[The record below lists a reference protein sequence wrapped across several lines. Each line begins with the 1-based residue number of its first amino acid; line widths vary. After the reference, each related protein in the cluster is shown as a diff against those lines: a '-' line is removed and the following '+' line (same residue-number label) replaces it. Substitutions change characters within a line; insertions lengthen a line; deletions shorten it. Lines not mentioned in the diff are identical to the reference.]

1 MWLEFYQCQTDCY
14 ISRRFHV
21 GVMVTN
27 HKAKT
32 HSGFTKGE
40 ENKIRAYHQETQFT
54 KEHSNRVK
62 KKEGNY
68 RTSRKQYDGSR
79 KRLHSNSCS
88 KTPQQCSGKNP
99 PASSGDLD
107 LMTGLQ
113 GFHMLHSGWA
123 SAPQILSP
131 RSRVVSL
138 SHLNLLALPWAP
150 TTEPV
155 CYNSETHV
163 PRACAPEQEQPQGEA
178 YTRQQSAAPTC
189 CNQGKPASS
198 RGN

>member
-1 MWLEFYQCQTDCY
+1 MWLEFYQCQIDCY

-40 ENKIRAYHQETQFT
+40 ENKIRAYHQENQFT

-88 KTPQQCSGKNP
+88 KTPQQCSGQESTCQWRGLGFDDWSSRIPHAAQWLGLSATNTEPTLQSCEPQPFKSACPPMGSNYWACVLQLWNP
-99 PASSGDLD
+99 RAQSLCSETRATTRRSLHTATKCSP
-107 LMTGLQ
+107 
-113 GFHMLHSGWA
+113 HMLQSGKA
-123 SAPQILSP
+123 
-131 RSRVVSL
+131 
-138 SHLNLLALPWAP
+138 H
-150 TTEPV
+150 
-155 CYNSETHV
+155 
-163 PRACAPEQEQPQGEA
+163 
-178 YTRQQSAAPTC
+178 
-189 CNQGKPASS
+189 K
-198 RGN
+198 